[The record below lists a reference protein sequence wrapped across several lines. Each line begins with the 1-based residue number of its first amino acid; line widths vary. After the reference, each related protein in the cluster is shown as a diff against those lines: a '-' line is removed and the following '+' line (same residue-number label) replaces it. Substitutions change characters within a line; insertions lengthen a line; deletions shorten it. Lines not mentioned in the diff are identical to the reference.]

1 MQQTNLAT
9 RLYRISHIFVHTI
22 VGLTI
27 AAFLLPFIKKST
39 TLRLI
44 KWWCGGLLR
53 AFNIKVIT
61 YGNVPTTNTQGVM
74 FVANHISW
82 SDIHA
87 LNSLIPLR
95 FIAKSDIK
103 DWPVFGYLVQKANT
117 LFIERNKKQEAGRI
131 VKITAESLNAGD
143 NLCFFPEGTTTD
155 GTGTNSSGS
164 RGPLVLAF
172 KGSVLQAAINANA
185 QVWPV
190 AIRYIKADGSI
201 NTNMAYAGETS
212 LIESMQ
218 QVLMQKYPVVE
229 LHFLKPISTHGQNRR
244 DLTQAAYNA
253 ILNCL
258 SS

>member
-1 MQQTNLAT
+1 LQQSNLAT
-9 RLYRISHIFVHTI
+9 RLYRISHILIHTI

-27 AAFLLPFIKKST
+27 AAFVLPFIKKNS

-53 AFNIKVIT
+53 AFNIRVIT
-61 YGNVPTTNTQGVM
+61 YGNVPAPNTQGVM

-103 DWPVFGYLVQKANT
+103 DWPIFGYLVQKANT
-117 LFIERNKKQEAGRI
+117 LFIDRSKRQEAGRI
-131 VKITAESLNAGD
+131 VKATAESLNAGD

-155 GTGTNSSGS
+155 GTGTGANGS
-164 RGPLVLAF
+164 KDKLVLPF
-172 KGSVLQAAINANA
+172 KGSVLQAAINANTH
-185 QVWPV
+185 VWPV
-190 AIRYIKADGSI
+190 AIRYINADGSI
-201 NTNMAYAGETS
+201 NTDMAYAGDTS
-212 LIESMQ
+212 LIESMH
-218 QVLMQKYPVVE
+218 QVLKQKKPVVE
-229 LHFLKPISTHGQNRR
+229 LHFLQPIAAHGQNRR
-244 DLTQAAYNA
+244 DLTLAAYNA
-253 ILNCL
+253 IVNCL